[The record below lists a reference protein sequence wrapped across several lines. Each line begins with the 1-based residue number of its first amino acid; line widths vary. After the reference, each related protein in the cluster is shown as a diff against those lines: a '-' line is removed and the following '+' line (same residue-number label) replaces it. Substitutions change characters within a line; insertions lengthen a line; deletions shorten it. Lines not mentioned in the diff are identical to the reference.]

1 MSPLPNFDT
10 EFLTFLRPPS
20 REIAHMQVG
29 QCGKQT
35 GTKSREVVCDENGIG
50 GGGE

>member
-20 REIAHMQVG
+20 REIAHMQV
-29 QCGKQT
+29 
-35 GTKSREVVCDENGIG
+35 CDESGIG